1 MFEEKDQNNVHL
13 CNALIDVFSKCG
25 DVDKALKLFGD
36 ITREQLFLGLLWL
49 FFNNH
54 TLIE

>member
-13 CNALIDVFSKCG
+13 CNALIDMFSKCV